1 MKQDINSAKKNVPEK
16 IDFLQK
22 MMKFFLNRN
31 KLFTS
36 SWIALSVIVVA
47 ISIPGSSFSE
57 ERPAIDD
64 VVQKLQLS
72 YESAKDLSADFIQ
85 ETTVKSIKKTQ
96 REEGRVFFKN
106 PQNMSWNYTKP
117 QGKKLVMNHQTAW
130 LYLPQEKVAYRQSAE
145 SIFQSRL
152 LIDFFSGSGKLKD
165 DFIIT
170 YDSAI
175 SPDKDGHYL
184 LVLTPRQK
192 NTTFNVLRLTID
204 KNNFYILRLSFDDA
218 FGNSTDLRFSRI
230 QFNTGLPKTFFL
242 FKPPKGV
249 QVFEMP

>member
-72 YESAKDLSADFIQ
+72 YESTKDLSADFIQ
-85 ETTVKSIKKTQ
+85 ETTVKSKI
-96 REEGRVFFKN
+96 GRAHV
-106 PQNMSWNYTKP
+106 
-117 QGKKLVMNHQTAW
+117 
-130 LYLPQEKVAYRQSAE
+130 
-145 SIFQSRL
+145 
-152 LIDFFSGSGKLKD
+152 
-165 DFIIT
+165 
-170 YDSAI
+170 
-175 SPDKDGHYL
+175 
-184 LVLTPRQK
+184 
-192 NTTFNVLRLTID
+192 
-204 KNNFYILRLSFDDA
+204 
-218 FGNSTDLRFSRI
+218 
-230 QFNTGLPKTFFL
+230 
-242 FKPPKGV
+242 
-249 QVFEMP
+249 

>member
-1 MKQDINSAKKNVPEK
+1 MPEK

-22 MMKFFLNRN
+22 MTKFFFDRN

-36 SWIALSVIVVA
+36 AWIALGLILPA

-57 ERPAIDD
+57 ERPAIDK

-72 YESAKDLSADFIQ
+72 YESTKDLSADFIQ

-96 REEGRVFFKN
+96 REEGRIFFKN
-106 PQNMSWNYTKP
+106 PKNMSWNYTKP

-130 LYLPQEKVAYRQSAE
+130 LYLPQEKVAYRQSTE

-165 DFIIT
+165 DFIIK
-170 YDSAI
+170 YDEAGF
-175 SPDKDGHYL
+175 PDKDGHYS

-192 NTTFNVLRLTID
+192 NTTLNVLRLTID
-204 KNNFYILRLSFDDA
+204 KNNFYILKLSFDDA
-218 FGNSTDLRFSRI
+218 FGNSTNLRFSRI
-230 QFNTGLPKTFFL
+230 QFNTGLSETFFA